1 LLLIGPVNEAG
12 DRFRA
17 RDRRRLTT
25 ETDEQGNL
33 GQPVARRKAEGR
45 IGLIVAASLAA
56 GLVLAIVAVAVP
68 LFPATTHVL
77 TGLVLLAFALGWAS
91 LAVLSVRLSD
101 QPQRWA
107 MGPAIFMSVL
117 GLAVLSGSAAVH
129 SVMRWVWPPA
139 LLALVVWMVWKAR
152 RQLRSRSRRWLLYP
166 LLAVLVVASI
176 GGGFQTVSET
186 LDARAYPPPGQLVDV
201 GGRKLHLHCTGSGS
215 PTVIL
220 EPGHG
225 GSSSDLGWIAP
236 AIARDS
242 RVCVYDR
249 AGRGW
254 SDAAE
259 GPQDASHIA
268 ADLNTLLDRGRVPG
282 PYVLAGHSFGGL
294 YTLTFAARYP
304 DRVAGMVLLD
314 STAPRP
320 GPAPPTTGES
330 FGVLDRFLALAPAVA
345 HLGVTRLIAQVDGG
359 LPPRSEAEAR
369 ANASTARHLD
379 SYIEEFLRGAASTQQ
394 AAALAD
400 LNDKPLIVVTADTGN
415 DQAWHSAQEHLT
427 TLSTNSLHRVAKAT
441 THGSLVADEADAG
454 AATQAIRDVVASV
467 RTSQPLASR

>member
-1 LLLIGPVNEAG
+1 MTQEFGTAADTGTPGPGPRGHIGW
-12 DRFRA
+12 
-17 RDRRRLTT
+17 
-25 ETDEQGNL
+25 
-33 GQPVARRKAEGR
+33 
-45 IGLIVAASLAA
+45 IVAGSLAT
-56 GLVLAIVAVAVP
+56 GILAA
-68 LFPATTHVL
+68 
-77 TGLVLLAFALGWAS
+77 VLLVAAPFIPPEESDLAGAVLCGFALGWAM
-91 LAVLSVRLSD
+91 LAVLSVWFTD

-107 MGPAIFMSVL
+107 AAPAVLMAVMGVAS
-117 GLAVLSGSAAVH
+117 LSGSAAVH
-129 SVMRWVWPPA
+129 AALGWVWPPA
-139 LLALVVWMVWKAR
+139 LLGLVVWMFLRVR
-152 RQLRSRSRRWLLYP
+152 RRLRSRGVRWLLYP
-166 LLAVLVVASI
+166 VLAVLVVATI
-176 GGGFQTVSET
+176 GGGFQTVSAT

-215 PTVIL
+215 PTVVL

-249 AGRGW
+249 AGRGR
-254 SDAAE
+254 SDAAK
-259 GPQDASHIA
+259 GPQDAAHIA
-268 ADLNTLLDRGRVPG
+268 ADLNTLLDRAHVPG

-304 DRVAGMVLLD
+304 DRVAGLVLLD

-330 FGVLDRFLALAPAVA
+330 FGVLGRFLALAPAVA
-345 HLGVTRLIAQVDGG
+345 HLGVARLIAQADGG

-379 SYIEEFLRGAASTQQ
+379 SYIDELLQGSTSMQQ
-394 AAALAD
+394 AATLTD
-400 LNDKPLIVVTADTGN
+400 LSGKPLVVLTADTGN
-415 DQAWHSAQEHLT
+415 DEAWRSAQDHLA
-427 TLSTNSLHRVAKAT
+427 TLSTNSRHRVAEDT
-441 THGSLVADEADAG
+441 THGSLMADEADAG

>member
-1 LLLIGPVNEAG
+1 M
-12 DRFRA
+12 
-17 RDRRRLTT
+17 
-25 ETDEQGNL
+25 
-33 GQPVARRKAEGR
+33 
-45 IGLIVAASLAA
+45 
-56 GLVLAIVAVAVP
+56 
-68 LFPATTHVL
+68 
-77 TGLVLLAFALGWAS
+77 
-91 LAVLSVRLSD
+91 LAVLSVRFTD

-107 MGPAIFMSVL
+107 AAPAVLMAVMGVA
-117 GLAVLSGSAAVH
+117 ALSGSAAVH
-129 SVMRWVWPPA
+129 AALGWVWPPA
-139 LLALVVWMVWKAR
+139 LLGLVVWMFLRVR
-152 RQLRSRSRRWLLYP
+152 RRLRSRGVRWLLYP
-166 LLAVLVVASI
+166 VLAVLVVASI

-186 LDARAYPPPGQLVDV
+186 LDATAYPPPGQLVDV
-201 GGRKLHLHCTGSGS
+201 GGRRLHLHCTGSGS
-215 PTVIL
+215 PTVVL

-254 SDAAE
+254 SDPAE
-259 GPQDASHIA
+259 APQDAVQIA
-268 ADLNTLLDRGRVPG
+268 ADLNTLLDRAHVPG

-320 GPAPPTTGES
+320 GPSPPTTGES
-330 FGVLDRFLALAPAVA
+330 FGVLGRFLAVAPAVA
-345 HLGVTRLIAQVDGG
+345 HLGVARLIAQADGG

-379 SYIEEFLRGAASTQQ
+379 SYIEEFLQGSTSMQQ
-394 AAALAD
+394 AAALTD
-400 LNDKPLIVVTADTGN
+400 LSDKPLIVLTADTGN
-415 DQAWHSAQEHLT
+415 DEAWRSAQDHLA
-427 TLSTNSLHRVAKAT
+427 TLSTNSRHRVAKDT
-441 THGSLVADEADAG
+441 THGSLTADEADAG
-454 AATQAIRDVVASV
+454 AATQAIRDVIASV